1 MGPKFDTAIM
11 DKVLDLEARTASI
24 EAILVAQGAVNNAQ
38 VEINDSL
45 EALVLLLTEGMD
57 E

>member
-1 MGPKFDTAIM
+1 MGPKFENALM

-24 EAILVAQGAVNNAQ
+24 EAILVAQGGVNNAQ

-45 EALVLLLTEGMD
+45 EALVLLLTEGM
-57 E
+57 EE